1 MLTPKH
7 VSELIHLV
15 IKKVW
20 SEDIKKDYH
29 NLNLLYECS
38 LQDAFYYHL
47 RRRLGDDFLNQYN
60 IRLFPEY
67 EIGKQK
73 ADLAVV
79 VIDPKMAE
87 EEHLQDCVIEVISV
101 IEMKYK
107 GEFVPESEFNKD
119 VIKILSYIS
128 KATPNTMYYV
138 AFIREKDFKPDEVVN
153 WVTDEQSLKA
163 NGQLTE
169 MYSYIDMD
177 TNKMVWHI
185 IEHTT
190 SSLLS

>member
-1 MLTPKH
+1 MVRKN
-7 VSELIHLV
+7 VSQFVNSV

-38 LQDAFYYHL
+38 LQQAFYHHI
-47 RRRLGDDFLNQYN
+47 RRRLGDDFLNQHN
-60 IRLFPEY
+60 IKLFPEY
-67 EIGKQK
+67 RIGDQK

-79 VIDPKMAE
+79 IIDPNLAE
-87 EEHLQDCVIEVISV
+87 ENLLKDCVIEVISV

-107 GEFVPESEFNKD
+107 GQFASEDEFNKD
-119 VIKILSYIS
+119 VIKVLSYIS
-128 KATPNTMYYV
+128 ESTPDTMYYL
-138 AFIREKDFKPDEVVN
+138 AFIREKDFQPDDVVN
-153 WVTDEQSLKA
+153 WVTDEQSLEA

-169 MYSYIDMD
+169 MYSYIDME
-177 TNKMVWHI
+177 TNKMVWHL
-185 IEHTT
+185 IEHKTS